1 MRYETSSMRQGI
13 LDGLRVLDFTWML
26 AGPFGTRVL
35 ADFGA
40 EVIKVQSATTAK
52 GAESN
57 LTGYFNTWN
66 RNKRSI
72 TLDMNTPEAKE
83 VILRLTKICDVVI
96 ESFSPRV
103 MSNWGLDYERLKKV
117 RPDLI
122 MVSISAVGQTGPW
135 KDLVAYGPTLQ
146 ALSGITYL
154 TSFHEDS
161 PLGLG
166 FAYADPMIGLYAALA
181 VLAALEYRD
190 KTGEGQYIDLSG
202 YEVSCSLIWPTL
214 MDVASNK
221 KAILPRGNDSDTVR
235 AAPYGCYRCSGED
248 RWCVIAVSNEHE
260 WEALCRV
267 LGNPDWTR
275 GEKFSTLSKRRE
287 NTEELDWIMSQ
298 WTMMHTPEEAVQMLQ
313 EGGVPAGVVQNA
325 EEVARDPQLGARD
338 FFIRLNHPILGQT
351 ISDRSPIRFEDASQD
366 DWKAAPLLGEDNR
379 YVYMELLGFTEEQF
393 SSYLER
399 KIIQ

>member
-1 MRYETSSMRQGI
+1 
-13 LDGLRVLDFTWML
+13 
-26 AGPFGTRVL
+26 
-35 ADFGA
+35 
-40 EVIKVQSATTAK
+40 
-52 GAESN
+52 
-57 LTGYFNTWN
+57 
-66 RNKRSI
+66 
-72 TLDMNTPEAKE
+72 MNYPEAKE
-83 VILRLTKICDVVI
+83 VILRLTEICDVVM
-96 ESFSPRV
+96 ENFSPRV

-122 MVSISAVGQTGPW
+122 MVSISAMGQTGPW

-154 TSFHEDS
+154 TSFHEDA

-190 KTGEGQYIDLSG
+190 KTGQGQHIDVSG
-202 YEVSCSLIWPTL
+202 YEVSCSLIGPTL

-221 KAILPRGNDSDTVR
+221 RAVLPRGNTPDTVR

-267 LGNPDWTR
+267 LGNPGWTKE
-275 GEKFSTLSKRRE
+275 EKFSTLSKRRE
-287 NTEELDWIMSQ
+287 NAEELDRVMSQ
-298 WTMMHTPEEAVQMLQ
+298 WTRIHTPEEVAQILQ
-313 EGGVPAGVVQNA
+313 EEDIPAGVVQNA
-325 EEVARDPQLGARD
+325 EEVARDPQLRARD